1 LGEFFSQNLIFSRNH
16 LIKLGEGT
24 YKKVL
29 RRRGKAMGDESGG
42 GARASSEEAE
52 LKQRRATNQTN
63 HQREAESEETVMH

>member
-1 LGEFFSQNLIFSRNH
+1 
-16 LIKLGEGT
+16 
-24 YKKVL
+24 
-29 RRRGKAMGDESGG
+29 MGDESGG